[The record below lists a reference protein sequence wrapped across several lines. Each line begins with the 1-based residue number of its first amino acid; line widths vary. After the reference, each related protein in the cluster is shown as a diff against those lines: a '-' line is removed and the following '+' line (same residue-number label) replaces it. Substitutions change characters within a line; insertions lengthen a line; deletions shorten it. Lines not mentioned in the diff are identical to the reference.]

1 MFRLHSVA
9 LEFTP
14 PPPPSGLLQSSKL
27 STDWLSQSQRSL
39 LPELINQ
46 LNIQEDYYWNLQ
58 HYITSSSPL
67 KKTVSTVE
75 EPLFCLVNEVVSDR
89 KSRIVLLILY
99 NMICLKYAFNV
110 LAVYLL

>member
-1 MFRLHSVA
+1 MFQLHSVA

-27 STDWLSQSQRSL
+27 STDWLSQSQHSL

-67 KKTVSTVE
+67 KTQCRQLRS
-75 EPLFCLVNEVVSDR
+75 PCS
-89 KSRIVLLILY
+89 VL
-99 NMICLKYAFNV
+99 
-110 LAVYLL
+110 